1 MFLLSSH
8 QRTTK
13 TRGDLDIHH
22 GRKLWRH
29 DQKAGRDSA
38 QLATSFRV
46 ASIGANPEI
55 YRHLGAPRRRKIST
69 FRRRWRRTGRGPG
82 CWRLKFVTWTS
93 MMRLKKCGTQSVRGR
108 DLTGGR
114 FLSSI
119 STTASRRSVST
130 SGSTSICGTKPRI
143 RAAKMT
149 AHRQAARRPRQVKT
163 RTRTRHPS
171 SRYKMP
177 GGTSRSRIE
186 HGSAEFHSRVC
197 SADINV
203 PEQMRQL
210 RTTGSLQEKVPDRAG
225 VDRNVEAEGCKEA
238 EGTACAP

>member
-1 MFLLSSH
+1 MRRASSGVVRGLVDDDLRKFLVLTLNQWKGVFLLSSH

-29 DQKAGRDSA
+29 DQKAGRGSA

-46 ASIGANPEI
+46 AIIGASPEI

-149 AHRQAARRPRQVKT
+149 AHRQAARRPRQVRT
-163 RTRTRHPS
+163 RTRTRRPS

-177 GGTSRSRIE
+177 GGLGRHPDQPKPNRTRQR
-186 HGSAEFHSRVC
+186 RV
-197 SADINV
+197 
-203 PEQMRQL
+203 PQ
-210 RTTGSLQEKVPDRAG
+210 
-225 VDRNVEAEGCKEA
+225 
-238 EGTACAP
+238 

>member
-1 MFLLSSH
+1 MNQGKGVFLLSSH

-29 DQKAGRDSA
+29 DQKAGRGFA

-46 ASIGANPEI
+46 TIRCADPEI
-55 YRHLGAPRRRKIST
+55 YRHLGSPRRRENLN
-69 FRRRWRRTGRGPG
+69 FRRRWRRTGRGSG
-82 CWRLKFVTWTS
+82 RGRLKFVTRTS
-93 MMRLKKCGTQSVRGR
+93 MMRLKKRGAQSVRGR
-108 DLTGGR
+108 DLNGAR

-149 AHRQAARRPRQVKT
+149 AHRQAARRPRQVRT
-163 RTRTRHPS
+163 RTRTRRPS

-177 GGTSRSRIE
+177 GGLGRRPDQPNPNR
-186 HGSAEFHSRVC
+186 ARQRRV
-197 SADINV
+197 
-203 PEQMRQL
+203 PQ
-210 RTTGSLQEKVPDRAG
+210 
-225 VDRNVEAEGCKEA
+225 
-238 EGTACAP
+238 

>member
-22 GRKLWRH
+22 GRKLWRL
-29 DQKAGRDSA
+29 DQKSGRDSA

-46 ASIGANPEI
+46 AIIGANPEI

-143 RAAKMT
+143 RAARM
-149 AHRQAARRPRQVKT
+149 AVHRQAARRPRQVRT
-163 RTRTRHPS
+163 RTRTRRPS

-177 GGTSRSRIE
+177 GGLGRRPDQPNPNR
-186 HGSAEFHSRVC
+186 ARQRRV
-197 SADINV
+197 
-203 PEQMRQL
+203 PQ
-210 RTTGSLQEKVPDRAG
+210 
-225 VDRNVEAEGCKEA
+225 
-238 EGTACAP
+238 

>member
-1 MFLLSSH
+1 MP
-8 QRTTK
+8 RP
-13 TRGDLDIHH
+13 
-22 GRKLWRH
+22 
-29 DQKAGRDSA
+29 KAGRGSA
-38 QLATSFRV
+38 QLATSLHVVIR
-46 ASIGANPEI
+46 GADPEI
-55 YRHLGAPRRRKIST
+55 YRHLGAPRRRENLN
-69 FRRRWRRTGRGPG
+69 FRRRWRRTGRGSG
-82 CWRLKFVTWTS
+82 RGRLKFVTRTS
-93 MMRLKKCGTQSVRGR
+93 MMRLKKREAQSVRGR
-108 DLTGGR
+108 DLNGAR

-143 RAAKMT
+143 RAARM
-149 AHRQAARRPRQVKT
+149 AVHRQAARRPRQVRT

-177 GGTSRSRIE
+177 VGLGRRPDQPKPNRTRQRKVPVESAQPTSK
-186 HGSAEFHSRVC
+186 A
-197 SADINV
+197 

-210 RTTGSLQEKVPDRAG
+210 RTTGPLQEKVPDRRAG